1 MNRNYWRG
9 FIALLWFAL
18 PVMALR
24 YWLVWDRL
32 PVRVA
37 SHFDAAGNANGWM
50 SREQSLVFTLG
61 FLVFM
66 VTVSSVILYAIHRNY
81 PISTLSWGLV
91 AFFHIEIWTIV
102 VLLDSTLRYNLD
114 GSPISVAPLLLITP
128 VAILGVIGI
137 GFAEKRG
144 AALPPTDVLAE
155 EVHAGRLWGTIFAIP
170 LLAAGSV
177 VAVVPNLTMR
187 FGAAL
192 LGLLF
197 IGVFAMAWDGFHY
210 YFTRH
215 GLEIRTLG
223 FRLKSIPGGQ
233 IRQYGVESWNPMM
246 GYGIRGLG
254 NHKAYVWGNRGVR
267 VHMDDGEVFLGH
279 SNPQRIVHDLDL
291 VKQFA
296 H

>member
-1 MNRNYWRG
+1 MTRNTWRG
-9 FIALLWFAL
+9 SIALLWLAL
-18 PVMALR
+18 PVMGLR
-24 YWLVWDRL
+24 YWLMWDRL
-32 PVRVA
+32 PVRMA
-37 SHFDAAGNANGWM
+37 GHFDAAGNVDGWM
-50 SREQSLVFTLG
+50 SREQSLVFSLG
-61 FLVFM
+61 FLTFM
-66 VTVSSVILYAIHRNY
+66 VTGASVILYAIHRNY

-102 VLLDSTLRYNLD
+102 ALLNSTLNYNLD
-114 GSPISVAPLLLITP
+114 GSPISVAPLLVITP

-144 AALPPTDVLAE
+144 VALPPSDILAE
-155 EVHAGRLWGTIFAIP
+155 EVHSGKLWGAIFAIP

-177 VAVVPNLTMR
+177 FVLVPNPTMR
-187 FGAAL
+187 FGAGL

-197 IGVFAMAWDGFHY
+197 VGVFAMAWDGFHY

-233 IRQYGVESWNPMM
+233 IREYGVESWNPMS

-291 VKQFA
+291 IKQFA

>member
-1 MNRNYWRG
+1 MNRNTWRG
-9 FIALLWFAL
+9 FIALLWLAL
-18 PVMALR
+18 PVVGLR
-24 YWLVWDRL
+24 YWRVWDRL
-32 PVRVA
+32 PPRMA
-37 SHFDAAGNANGWM
+37 SHFDATGNVNGWM

-61 FLVFM
+61 FLAFM
-66 VTVSSVILYAIHRNY
+66 VTVSSVILYAIQRNR

-102 VLLDSTLRYNLD
+102 ALLNSVLNYNLD
-114 GSPISVAPLLLITP
+114 RSPISVAPLLMITP

-144 AALPPTDVLAE
+144 VALPPSDILAE
-155 EVHAGRLWGTIFAIP
+155 EVQSGKLWGAIFMIP
-170 LLAAGSV
+170 VVAAGSV
-177 VAVVPNLTMR
+177 LAVVPNPTMR
-187 FGAAL
+187 LGAGL

-197 IGVFAMAWDGFHY
+197 VGMFAMAWDGFHY

-233 IRQYGVESWNPMM
+233 IREYGVESWNPML
-246 GYGIRGLG
+246 GYGIRGLS

-267 VHMDDGEVFLGH
+267 VHMNDGEVFLGH
-279 SNPQRIVHDLDL
+279 SQPQRIVQDLDL
-291 VKQFA
+291 IKQVA